1 MGKRG
6 FSKCLNPTAWVRA
19 LRCNTV
25 YITRYHS
32 MRVPVSIRTS
42 YFMADKK
49 ALVDSGATDNFMHPA
64 FAKRMGLG
72 LQELPT
78 PKKIFNID
86 NTSNKSGMITH
97 FLDLNVQTD
106 GINKEM
112 RFLVTDIGHEEIL
125 LGYPWLATFE
135 PRFQWRSA
143 VIDERVLP
151 IIISSINPR
160 SIKQQPVIATGLSED
175 IKQSIVRQLETE
187 CHVQSV
193 ATNLAIEAGAEQNEA
208 TLPEEYKEF
217 TRLFSDEAAD
227 RFPPARE
234 WDHAIDLKPGAP
246 DALDCKVYP
255 MTRDEDT
262 ALEKFLDEMVA
273 KGYIRPSK
281 SPYASPFF
289 FVKKKDGKLRPVQ
302 DYRRLN
308 SHTVRNQYPLP
319 LIAQLIS
326 DLSGAWIF
334 SKVDVRQGYNN
345 VRIKKGDEWKAAFK
359 TKFGHWEPLVMF
371 FGLTNSPSTFQEM
384 MNVIYKEVIEKHAA
398 RGTIIRIYMDDIAIA
413 TSGTRQD
420 HIDAV
425 HDVLRVAEQHDL
437 YFKLSKC
444 TFHASSIDYLGVI
457 IEKGMTRMDPV
468 KIAGIKN
475 WPTPTK
481 VKDVRSFLGFCNFY
495 RPFIQGFAHLA
506 RPLNELT
513 RKDAEWSW
521 EDRQQKAFDELKKRV
536 TTEPVLAHPILTDPF
551 ELEVDA
557 SGFAMGA
564 VLLQKKDDGK
574 KHPIAYYS
582 KTLSAAE
589 RNYDIYDLELL
600 AIVNA
605 MDHWRPYLAG
615 SPHKVIIY
623 SDHQNLLYWKEPH
636 KISRRVAREVLMLSE
651 YNFEI
656 RHIKG
661 TANGRA
667 DALSRRPDYD
677 QGHED
682 NQNIVVLPEQV
693 FARAM
698 EVLPDNTNQEESTL
712 KPWIDPHQLKQHQG
726 VWYKDGRQ
734 VVTGDIEAKRHIIQ
748 SHHDS
753 PVYGHPG
760 ISKTIQLTERL
771 YWWPRMR
778 VDITEYV
785 KGCADC
791 QRHKVNTRP
800 TKAPLH
806 PIYPKAETTPFETVA
821 LDFIVKLPISQGFD
835 SILTITDQGCTKAAI
850 FIPCNEDITAE
861 ETAALYIKH
870 VFAHFGLPT
879 KVISDRDPH
888 FMSKFIQAACKV
900 TGVKHAPS
908 TAYHPRTDGQSE
920 RSNQWLETA
929 IRFITDQKQKNW
941 APYLPIAQFA
951 HNNWPSDTTRKSP
964 FFLLMGFNPRADW
977 IHATSP
983 IPKVTLRL
991 EQLKEARIQARDAMI
1006 KAQQSWVKHRDTP
1019 KYKEGDLVWLEGKN
1033 LRVNQ
1038 PTAKLAPRRH
1048 GPFKIIQVMSTVNY
1062 RLELPTQWSI
1072 HPMFHIDL
1080 LTPYK
1085 ETIMH
1090 GPNFTRPTPEL
1101 IDGEEEY
1108 SVEKILDSRHFGR
1121 RRRLQYLVKWEGYPD
1136 AENMWVD
1143 KDDVFADDKVREFKA
1158 SNPDAATHIRSTS
1171 VAKSTHSPT
1180 STRSHLLHRH
1190 ALTYMSS
1197 DGNNDLAHE
1206 YTAGAVADSPI
1217 PFSQTN
1223 PIDTPVTVP
1232 VPIVDFATLQSLDP
1246 AATVFSPRPVT
1257 ASSSASDVAAMFRQL
1272 RVHTPAPLTPDGQ
1285 RVADQ
1290 ANDAFVISFTPA
1302 ERRGRQAG
1310 SSLEP
1315 GATARS
1321 EAALGATSATT
1332 DRPRT
1337 DPYDSSADDDIRRCT
1352 RCGEQREY
1360 CHGHTPVV
1368 PNSSLDL
1375 PPNPPR
1381 VTLSGSV
1388 PPNGVARF
1396 NLSRAEA
1403 TALAAR
1409 LATSLGQDNQDPAPV
1424 PPVRDYRE
1432 EFARVVAESL
1442 GISTATAAEGLGL
1455 RSRRGR
1461 RGGQGRGNRSN
1472 TVPDNERPRHTQPTP
1487 PRQDARRPAS
1497 PTPPGFE
1504 HNRGPAY
1511 IPFRIRTD
1519 TGGETPA
1526 RYIQAH
1532 LDAPNPFVEG
1542 RLSIN
1547 GPTYHSEIH
1556 AAPIV
1561 DIDILPP
1568 PISADILRLLDTD
1581 YMGHDNVDEAI
1592 GEIGDRSLRAEVNR
1606 YRRLERKRKSFQE
1619 SIRHL
1624 EDQMFTTDVE
1634 RWMCVSRL
1642 EAARAM
1648 VRIQA
1653 EMQSNRQAFRLSP
1666 WSLERGRLP

>member
-1 MGKRG
+1 
-6 FSKCLNPTAWVRA
+6 
-19 LRCNTV
+19 
-25 YITRYHS
+25 
-32 MRVPVSIRTS
+32 
-42 YFMADKK
+42 
-49 ALVDSGATDNFMHPA
+49 
-64 FAKRMGLG
+64 
-72 LQELPT
+72 
-78 PKKIFNID
+78 
-86 NTSNKSGMITH
+86 
-97 FLDLNVQTD
+97 
-106 GINKEM
+106 
-112 RFLVTDIGHEEIL
+112 
-125 LGYPWLATFE
+125 LA
-135 PRFQWRSA
+135 Q
-143 VIDERVLP
+143 
-151 IIISSINPR
+151 
-160 SIKQQPVIATGLSED
+160 
-175 IKQSIVRQLETE
+175 
-187 CHVQSV
+187 
-193 ATNLAIEAGAEQNEA
+193 
-208 TLPEEYKEF
+208 
-217 TRLFSDEAAD
+217 
-227 RFPPARE
+227 
-234 WDHAIDLKPGAP
+234 
-246 DALDCKVYP
+246 
-255 MTRDEDT
+255 
-262 ALEKFLDEMVA
+262 
-273 KGYIRPSK
+273 
-281 SPYASPFF
+281 
-289 FVKKKDGKLRPVQ
+289 
-302 DYRRLN
+302 
-308 SHTVRNQYPLP
+308 
-319 LIAQLIS
+319 
-326 DLSGAWIF
+326 
-334 SKVDVRQGYNN
+334 
-345 VRIKKGDEWKAAFK
+345 
-359 TKFGHWEPLVMF
+359 
-371 FGLTNSPSTFQEM
+371 
-384 MNVIYKEVIEKHAA
+384 
-398 RGTIIRIYMDDIAIA
+398 
-413 TSGTRQD
+413 
-420 HIDAV
+420 
-425 HDVLRVAEQHDL
+425 
-437 YFKLSKC
+437 
-444 TFHASSIDYLGVI
+444 
-457 IEKGMTRMDPV
+457 
-468 KIAGIKN
+468 
-475 WPTPTK
+475 
-481 VKDVRSFLGFCNFY
+481 
-495 RPFIQGFAHLA
+495 
-506 RPLNELT
+506 PLNELT

-521 EDRQQKAFDELKKRV
+521 EDRQQKVFDELKRRV

-564 VLLQKKDDGK
+564 VLLQKKEDGK

-589 RNYDIYDLELL
+589 RNYDVYDLELL

-605 MDHWRPYLAG
+605 MDHWRSYLAG

-667 DALSRRPDYD
+667 DTLSRRLDYD

-698 EVLPDNTNQEESTL
+698 EVLPDVTNQEESTL
-712 KPWIDPHQLKQHQG
+712 KPWIDPHQLKEHQG

-734 VVTGDIEAKRHIIQ
+734 VVTGDIKAKRHIIQ

-753 PVYGHPG
+753 PVHGHPG
-760 ISKTIQLTERL
+760 ISKTIQLMERL

-800 TKAPLH
+800 TKAPLQ

-879 KVISDRDPH
+879 KVISDRDPR

-1019 KYKEGDLVWLEGKN
+1019 RYKEGDLVWLEGKN

-1048 GPFKIIQVMSTVNY
+1048 GPFKITQVMSAVNY

-1072 HPMFHIDL
+1072 HPVFHIDL

-1108 SVEKILDSRHFGR
+1108 SIEKILDSWHFGR
-1121 RRRLQYLVKWEGYPD
+1121 RQRLQYLVKWEGYPD

-1158 SNPDAATHIRSTS
+1158 SNPNAITHIRGASS
-1171 VAKSTHSPT
+1171 AKSSHPPLP
-1180 STRSHLLHRH
+1180 TRSQQLYQH
-1190 ALTYMSS
+1190 ALSYMSS
-1197 DGNNDLAHE
+1197 DGNNDLADE
-1206 YTAGAVADSPI
+1206 YTAGAIADSPI
-1217 PFSQTN
+1217 PLSHEF
-1223 PIDTPVTVP
+1223 PINTPVRVQAP
-1232 VPIVDFATLQSLDP
+1232 IPIVDFTTLQPLSITAP
-1246 AATVFSPRPVT
+1246 TFVPRPVS
-1257 ASSSASDVAAMFRQL
+1257 ASSSSSDVATMFRQL

-1285 RVADQ
+1285 RTAEQ
-1290 ANDAFVISFTPA
+1290 AAETFAISLTPA
-1302 ERRGRQAG
+1302 ERRGDQTSIGMEQGTVTGSEATLGTMPTTLRQLRTDSNG
-1310 SSLEP
+1310 S
-1315 GATARS
+1315 ATA
-1321 EAALGATSATT
+1321 
-1332 DRPRT
+1332 
-1337 DPYDSSADDDIRRCT
+1337 YDLQQCA
-1352 RCGEQREY
+1352 RCGEQNQY
-1360 CHGHTPVV
+1360 CHRHTPII
-1368 PNSSLDL
+1368 PNASLGL
-1375 PPNPPR
+1375 PPRLPMRATIQPD
-1381 VTLSGSV
+1381 
-1388 PPNGVARF
+1388 GVARI
-1396 NLSRAEA
+1396 NLNRVQATVLASRLIN
-1403 TALAAR
+1403 ALEN
-1409 LATSLGQDNQDPAPV
+1409 NQDAAPV
-1424 PPVRDYRE
+1424 PPVHNYGE
-1432 EFARVVAESL
+1432 EVARIVAEGL
-1442 GISTATAAEGLGL
+1442 GIDADVAAEGLGV
-1455 RSRRGR
+1455 RARRGR
-1461 RGGQGRGNRSN
+1461 GQGRGRGNGPQP
-1472 TVPDNERPRHTQPTP
+1472 VP
-1487 PRQDARRPAS
+1487 DARRPAHVQQAQGPRAPRRVTS
-1497 PTPPGFE
+1497 PVPDGFE
-1504 HNRGPAY
+1504 HNQGPAF
-1511 IPFRIRTD
+1511 ILFRIQNEH
-1519 TGGETPA
+1519 GGETPA
-1526 RYIQAH
+1526 RYIRAH

-1556 AAPIV
+1556 AAPVVDV
-1561 DIDILPP
+1561 DIPP
-1568 PISADILRLLDTD
+1568 PLITADILRLLDTD

-1592 GEIGDRSLRAEVNR
+1592 GELGDRSLRAEVNR
-1606 YRRLERKRKSFQE
+1606 YRRLEHKHKAFQE
-1619 SIRHL
+1619 SIQRL

-1634 RWMCVSRL
+1634 RCMCVSRL
-1642 EAARAM
+1642 EGARAM
-1648 VRIQA
+1648 VRIQSA
-1653 EMQSNRQAFRLSP
+1653 MQDNRQAFRLSP